1 MKGLYL
7 IAGYPDFETFSR
19 AVEIAEAAGFD
30 FIEVGI
36 PFSDPVADGPF
47 LTKAAQEAIKKGV
60 SFERALDWMRS
71 YKGSLKLYVMTYA
84 NVLWAMGLEK
94 ASKELEKVGV
104 EGVIVADLPNSEHGF
119 FKSNGFSLPLI
130 SFATPESRRKDIKE
144 LEKVNEGFIYFV
156 SVRGTT
162 GGRFNPDEETK
173 EKILHLK
180 NHCKVPVVLGFGIS
194 TKEDAEEA
202 LKLAHGFVIGTEAVR
217 RLSSGIKDFESWCF
231 EIGKV

>member
-7 IAGYPDFETFSR
+7 VAGYPDFETFSH
-19 AVEIAEAAGFD
+19 AVEIAEASGFD

-47 LTKAAQEAIKKGV
+47 LTKAAQEAIKNGV
-60 SFERALDWMRS
+60 SFERALEWLRS

-84 NVLWAMGLEK
+84 NVLWAVGLGR
-94 ASKELEKVGV
+94 ASRELEEAGV
-104 EGVIVADLPNSEHGF
+104 EGVIVADLPNSEHSF
-119 FKSNGFSLPLI
+119 FKSNGFLLPLI
-130 SFATPESRRKDIKE
+130 SFATPESRESDMEMLKE
-144 LEKVNEGFIYFV
+144 INEGFIYFV

-173 EKILHLK
+173 EKIFYLK

-194 TKEDAEEA
+194 TKEDAEQA
-202 LKLAHGFVIGTEAVR
+202 LQLAHGFVIGTEAVK

-231 EIGKV
+231 EVGKV